1 MCGLFD
7 EVLRGD
13 GLEVV
18 YATDGVGKHFC
29 HGDDCGFG
37 TVFVEGDG
45 VGENHLY
52 ESAVLYALGSGVAH
66 DGVRGECAHRF
77 GSFLNHEVGGF
88 GDCSCRVDHVV
99 NQDYVFVF
107 DVADN
112 CHRGHYVGFGALFVA
127 EHQGHVEVFR
137 VGVGSLGAAYVGSGY
152 YEVLEVEALYV
163 GDEYGRGV
171 EVVNG
176 NIEESLNLVGVEVHG
191 DHAVYTGGLE
201 EVADEFCRD

>member
-1 MCGLFD
+1 MRYCEEMDSKLCTRRMVSANIF
-7 EVLRGD
+7 
-13 GLEVV
+13 
-18 YATDGVGKHFC
+18 ATEMIV
-29 HGDDCGFG
+29 
-37 TVFVEGDG
+37 
-45 VGENHLY
+45 
-52 ESAVLYALGSGVAH
+52 ALGQ
-66 DGVRGECAHRF
+66 
-77 GSFLNHEVGGF
+77 FLLKGMELVKIISTSPQFCTRSEAG
-88 GDCSCRVDHVV
+88 
-99 NQDYVFVF
+99 F

-191 DHAVYTGGLE
+191 DYAVYSGGLE